1 MVVPQ
6 ITRLECQQ
14 QHVIG
19 CKRPCWNEFRRGVVL
34 RHHNLRET
42 LQSSSNCSEMR
53 AAVLF
58 VFCASLSDPTTSV
71 TSCGQDRL
79 LIQNHNIS
87 HLCRFHLDCCPEQ
100 HQYHQKGTESIARIP
115 GVSEAL
121 TPLPPNFPT
130 GQLQHFWSKLIPPP
144 ISIHKLCITRLK
156 DFLIYQG
163 QKGKAIRF
171 SQTSLAI
178 AIGPETSQS
187 CTWSIIE
194 KLWCCCL
201 NVATTG
207 TK

>member
-6 ITRLECQQ
+6 IIHFNRNFHYKSSILGYPYFWKHPSRMPTTA
-14 QHVIG
+14 IG

-100 HQYHQKGTESIARIP
+100 HQYHQKGTENIARIP

-130 GQLQHFWSKLIPPP
+130 GQLQHF
-144 ISIHKLCITRLK
+144 
-156 DFLIYQG
+156 
-163 QKGKAIRF
+163 
-171 SQTSLAI
+171 
-178 AIGPETSQS
+178 
-187 CTWSIIE
+187 
-194 KLWCCCL
+194 
-201 NVATTG
+201 
-207 TK
+207 